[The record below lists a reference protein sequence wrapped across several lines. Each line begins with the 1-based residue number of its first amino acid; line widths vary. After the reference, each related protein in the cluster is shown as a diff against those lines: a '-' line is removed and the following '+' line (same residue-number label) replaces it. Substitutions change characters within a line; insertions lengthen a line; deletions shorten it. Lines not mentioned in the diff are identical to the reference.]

1 MTGVGHDADTTAA
14 ARLTAAGL
22 PAKEA
27 RDWLQAEPGETTDF
41 PADRRKF
48 SAYWQRCSRLIGRLP
63 AKPRR
68 NDAEREAAALIQERG
83 RETRARFLR
92 RHGDAVYDALTVRR
106 SRFVR
111 VEDLVTRAAG
121 VVPGLVPTAQQIAAE
136 DGALQR
142 DKDGLEIDQGL
153 FLSAVLGS
161 ERSGRHLCHAMLLP
175 HPQSEALL
183 PQLSRDGVVKLA
195 GASVERVGK
204 AAVVTQSNPR
214 FLNAEDQATLAGA
227 EICVDLALLDRSC
240 EIAVVRGAAV
250 EHPKYKGRRVFGAG
264 INLTHLY
271 HGRIPFVWYLQRD
284 LGWVN
289 KVYRGLAHAEEP
301 PPDEFGGSSIE
312 KPWIA
317 AVEAFAIGGHC
328 QALLVMDY
336 VLAERSA
343 FLTLPARKEGIIPGA
358 ANMRLPRFTGDR
370 IARQAVQYER
380 RLDCDTAEGRLICD
394 EIVETGA
401 MDAAIERVVQGLTSS
416 GVVSAASNR
425 RAFRISQEPLDMF
438 RSYFAVYAREQAYCH
453 FSPALIGN
461 LERYWNAQNRQ
472 P

>member
-1 MTGVGHDADTTAA
+1 MTARASDATAVE
-14 ARLTAAGL
+14 RLAAAGL
-22 PAKEA
+22 PGAGIRE
-27 RDWLQAEPGETTDF
+27 WLQAEPGETTDF
-41 PADRRKF
+41 PADRRRF
-48 SAYWQRCSRLIGRLP
+48 SNYWQKASRLVGQLP

-68 NDAEREAAALIQERG
+68 NEVEQAAAATVAERAREARV
-83 RETRARFLR
+83 RFLR

-111 VEDLVTRAAG
+111 LEDLVSRAAG
-121 VVPGLVPTAQQIAAE
+121 VVPGLVPTEQEIAAE
-136 DGALQR
+136 DGVLQR
-142 DKDGLEIDQGL
+142 DKSGLEIDQGL

-175 HPQSEALL
+175 RPEAQDLL
-183 PQLSRDGVVKLA
+183 PRFERDGAVKLE
-195 GASVERVGK
+195 GASVHRAGK
-204 AAVVTQSNPR
+204 AAVVTQDNPR
-214 FLNAEDQATLAGA
+214 FLNAEDQTSLDGA
-227 EICVDLALLDRSC
+227 EICVDLALLDGAS
-240 EIAVVRGAAV
+240 EIAVMRGAVV

-271 HGRIPFVWYLQRD
+271 HGRIPFLWYLKRD
-284 LGWVN
+284 LGYVN
-289 KVYRGLAHAEEP
+289 KIYRGLACADDP
-301 PPDEFGGSSIE
+301 PPDEFGGRSVE

-328 QALLVMDY
+328 QLLLVMDY

-370 IARQAVQYER
+370 IARQAIQYER
-380 RLDCDTAEGRLICD
+380 RLECDSPEGRLICD
-394 EIVETGA
+394 EIVETGE
-401 MDAAIERVVQGLTSS
+401 MDAALERVVGRFTSS
-416 GVVSAASNR
+416 GVVSAAGNR
-425 RAFRISQEPLDMF
+425 RAFRVTQEPLDMC
-438 RSYFAVYAREQAYCH
+438 RAYFAVYAREQAYCH

-461 LERYWNAQNRQ
+461 LERYWNAQSRK